1 MTETTRT
8 QISRRTVAQGAA
20 WTAPVILAG
29 SIVPASAASAP
40 PVNPSLSPRAF
51 CKHPGNP
58 SRYHLGIIWTNGLPC
73 STSITITS
81 IVLTPFS
88 GTPVSFVGLAPVSVG
103 ANSNVVRTYDSD
115 ETPNSANGTVRVQY
129 TYTTCDSPPV
139 TVAALAPLTASTLP
153 PCQQYGIPDYG
164 KPGHP

>member
-8 QISRRTVAQGAA
+8 QISRRTVAKGAA

-29 SIVPASAASAP
+29 TVAPASAASLP

-73 STSITITS
+73 ATTITITNIS
-81 IVLTPFS
+81 LIPSS
-88 GTPVSFVGLAPVSVG
+88 GTTVSFEGLAPVSVG
-103 ANSNVVRTYDSD
+103 ANTTVVRTYDSV
-115 ETPNSANGTVRVQY
+115 ETSNSANGTVQVQY
-129 TYTTCDSPPV
+129 SYTTSDSPPV
-139 TVAALAPLTASTLP
+139 TVAALVPLTASSLP
-153 PCQQYGIPDYG
+153 PCQQYNIPDYG
-164 KPGHP
+164 QPGHP